1 MELRR
6 DSYRFRFPEIAR
18 TLRHPFSVA
27 ASITIPLAVSNAGL
41 FRGLGRIA
49 GVRGM
54 GGRRGESRKI
64 RGQFFNDAKRYSVR
78 M

>member
-6 DSYRFRFPEIAR
+6 DCYRFRFPEIAR

-41 FRGLGRIA
+41 FRGLGRMA
-49 GVRGM
+49 GGCGGGGGVRV
-54 GGRRGESRKI
+54 GRFVGNFSMTLS
-64 RGQFFNDAKRYSVR
+64 DTL
-78 M
+78 